1 MEPAHQLSYQRPQVD
16 AEIRLGQIES
26 TTLMNMQTQM
36 TAAQPESVLTWDQ
49 HETVRL
55 LRGAPGTQYQEGSDA
70 DRHIIRDWIRNLLHS
85 TAATVTFVKSDGTVR
100 DMRCTLNW
108 NSIPPDQQ
116 PKTVDLTE
124 SRQRKAPSEES
135 LRVFDLDI
143 NEWRSF
149 RFDRLQRITATVE
162 FDQK

>member
-1 MEPAHQLSYQRPQVD
+1 
-16 AEIRLGQIES
+16 
-26 TTLMNMQTQM
+26 MNMQTQM
-36 TAAQPESVLTWDQ
+36 AAAEPESVLTWDQ

-55 LRGAPGTQYQEGSDA
+55 LRGSPGTQYQEGSDA
-70 DRHIIRDWIRNLLHS
+70 DRHIIRDWVRNLLHS

-108 NSIPPDQQ
+108 NSIPLDQQ

-124 SRQRKAPSEES
+124 SRQRKAPSEDS

-149 RFDRLQRITATVE
+149 RFDRLQRITATIE
-162 FDQK
+162 FNSQ

>member
-1 MEPAHQLSYQRPQVD
+1 VD
-16 AEIRLGQIES
+16 AEIHLGQIES
-26 TTLMNMQTQM
+26 KTLMNMQTQM
-36 TAAQPESVLTWDQ
+36 AASNPESVLTWDQ

-70 DRHIIRDWIRNLLHS
+70 DRHIIRDWVRNLLHS
-85 TAATVTFVKSDGTVR
+85 TEAVVTFVKSDGTVR

-124 SRQRKAPSEES
+124 SRQRKAPSEDS

-149 RFDRLQRITATVE
+149 RFDRLQRITATIE
-162 FDQK
+162 FKPQ

>member
-1 MEPAHQLSYQRPQVD
+1 VD
-16 AEIRLGQIES
+16 GEIRLGQIES
-26 TTLMNMQTQM
+26 TTCMNMQTQM
-36 TAAQPESVLTWDQ
+36 AAAAPESVLTWDQ

-55 LRGAPGTQYQEGSDA
+55 LKGAPGTQYQEGSDA
-70 DRHIIRDWIRNLLHS
+70 DRHIIRDWVRNLLHS

-108 NSIPPDQQ
+108 NSIPLDQQ

-124 SRQRKAPSEES
+124 SRQRKQPSEDS

-149 RFDRLQRITATVE
+149 RFDRLQRITATIE
-162 FDQK
+162 FNPK

>member
-1 MEPAHQLSYQRPQVD
+1 MD
-16 AEIRLGQIES
+16 AEIRLGQTES
-26 TTLMNMQTQM
+26 KTHMNMQTQM
-36 TAAQPESVLTWDQ
+36 AAAEPESVLTWDQ

-55 LRGAPGTQYQEGSDA
+55 LRGSPGTQYQEGSDA
-70 DRHIIRDWIRNLLHS
+70 DRHIIRDWVRNLLHS

-108 NSIPPDQQ
+108 NSIPLDQQ

-149 RFDRLQRITATVE
+149 RFDRLQRITATID